1 MEVRATHRHIGI
13 SPQKARLVL
22 EHLPGQ
28 SVEDALNLLKFF
40 PSPHAR
46 EVAKIVKSAA
56 ANAENNFAMDPDS
69 LFIKRA
75 IADDGR
81 RDRRYRPAARG
92 RYHPYVRR
100 TSHVTIVVDEREES

>member
-1 MEVRATHRHIGI
+1 MEVSATHRHIGI

-28 SVEDALNLLKFF
+28 SVEDALNMLRFF

-46 EVAKIVKSAA
+46 QVAKIVKSAA
-56 ANAENNFAMDPDS
+56 ANAENNFALDPGG
-69 LFIKRA
+69 LYIKRA
-75 IADDGR
+75 VANDGR
-81 RDRRYRPAARG
+81 RDRRFRPAARG

-100 TSHVTIVVDEREES
+100 TSHVTIVVDERES